1 LIDGIKALLDPL
13 PDVFL
18 IGFLIV
24 IDKSEAKLVRYLLLS
39 DLILLD
45 AFHFHEFISVLLVRL
60 HRLNRL
66 SDIWFLVAAWVDVQG
81 VGQPVG

>member
-13 PDVFL
+13 LDVFI

-45 AFHFHEFISVLLVRL
+45 AFHFHEFIPIFLVRL